1 MRTSAEATLRTS
13 VGSPTVVSVRYP
25 SVYRSHI
32 VPRGYLRQFAVNG
45 KIVAVDRDG
54 IEESKPI
61 EKAGTRARH
70 YRRARPGTGE
80 PIDDIEW
87 SLGNLENVAIPALRM
102 LEDTWPPDDD
112 QKNKVATLF
121 AYQLLRGPRWR
132 AERDDHTM
140 EFIEELRRTGR
151 LDDDKGNA
159 RVLTPEEREHL
170 DEVQAHLLASTAHWT
185 RMLVMGLT
193 FSGVLASMH
202 WTLVDFPS
210 PLLVTSD
217 DPVVIWP
224 RYQLARVP
232 QPTPLT
238 TGLLETLEVRVP
250 VSPTHLLLMTWSDG
264 FDDDENRAMG
274 KRHHAKNANAFTR
287 AQADKHWFYMPGT
300 APVIGK
306 RRRFPPI
313 SAELINGYSVDAV
326 AKTRRR
332 AAVASTIKDGR
343 DLSDREITIVSIRR
357 KAKFRGAA
365 PV

>member
-1 MRTSAEATLRTS
+1 
-13 VGSPTVVSVRYP
+13 VKYP
-25 SVYRSHI
+25 NVYRSHI
-32 VPRGYLRQFAVNG
+32 VPKGYLREFAVNE
-45 KIVAVDRDG
+45 KIVAVNREG

-70 YRRARPGTGE
+70 YRRDRPGSGE

-87 SLGNLENVAIPALRM
+87 SLSNLENVAIPALRT
-102 LEDTWPPDDD
+102 LKDTWPPDAE

-132 AERDDHTM
+132 AERGDHTM
-140 EFIEELRRTGR
+140 EFIQELRRTGR
-151 LDDDKGNA
+151 LDDEKGNA
-159 RVLTPEEREHL
+159 RVLTPDEREHL
-170 DEVQAHLLASTAHWT
+170 DEVQAHLLGSTTHWT

-202 WTLVDFPS
+202 WTLVEFPV

-224 RYQLARVP
+224 RYELARVP

-238 TGLLETLEVRVP
+238 TGLLETLEVRAP
-250 VSPTHLLLMTWSDG
+250 ISPTHLLLMTWSDG
-264 FDDDENRAMG
+264 FDDDANHAKG

-287 AQADKHWFYMPGT
+287 AQADKQWFYMPGT

-313 SAELINGYSVDAV
+313 SAELVKGYSIDA
-326 AKTRRR
+326 AANSRRR
-332 AAVASTIKDGR
+332 AAVAGTIKDGR
-343 DLSDREITIVSIRR
+343 DFSDREVTIVSITR
-357 KAKFRGAA
+357 KAKSGRVAA
-365 PV
+365 A

>member
-1 MRTSAEATLRTS
+1 
-13 VGSPTVVSVRYP
+13 
-25 SVYRSHI
+25 
-32 VPRGYLRQFAVNG
+32 
-45 KIVAVDRDG
+45 
-54 IEESKPI
+54 
-61 EKAGTRARH
+61 
-70 YRRARPGTGE
+70 
-80 PIDDIEW
+80 
-87 SLGNLENVAIPALRM
+87 
-102 LEDTWPPDDD
+102 
-112 QKNKVATLF
+112 
-121 AYQLLRGPRWR
+121 
-132 AERDDHTM
+132 
-140 EFIEELRRTGR
+140 
-151 LDDDKGNA
+151 
-159 RVLTPEEREHL
+159 
-170 DEVQAHLLASTAHWT
+170 
-185 RMLVMGLT
+185 
-193 FSGVLASMH
+193 MH

-224 RYQLARVP
+224 RCQLARVP

-264 FDDDENRAMG
+264 FDDDEKRAMG

-326 AKTRRR
+326 AKSRRR